1 MDIFLTTEK
10 EYKNRNALVVENGLD
25 FSAALMHNSRTQETL
40 CELIQYL
47 YVGQPTAN
55 EINPARDFFHVR
67 AIPESVSKCATILL
81 MRRCFLLF
89 LLTCVWLAP
98 SVSQAAVEIV
108 DQPDPFTLTFIDEPE
123 KQVTYL
129 GELDGFPHTFE
140 IIATQPFGF
149 SMDLMS
155 ESLGGEESFSG
166 ILVVEVE
173 RGVKEVD
180 RMRAVDADWEESYD
194 QIYGLTFLQGP
205 TYDVNLE
212 PGFYRFE
219 VSAPLNEGKY
229 RLQLGDVRESGGY
242 FSLLNDIYVTKRF
255 FGHARMSIIN
265 TPLVYGPLLIIM
277 GLTTWLYIRKLKR
290 RNEHE

>member
-1 MDIFLTTEK
+1 
-10 EYKNRNALVVENGLD
+10 
-25 FSAALMHNSRTQETL
+25 
-40 CELIQYL
+40 
-47 YVGQPTAN
+47 
-55 EINPARDFFHVR
+55 
-67 AIPESVSKCATILL
+67 

-155 ESLGGEESFSG
+155 ESLGGEENFSG